1 MSKKT
6 MHIEKYSFGLGD
18 RFGKEGES
26 QLEAVLDINNLGIA
40 VVPVWNKSHR
50 EHSIVKTTQ
59 ESVAKEAANA
69 VEAKGWTGNYYVD
82 ADHIGLST
90 VDGFMDYSN
99 FFTIDVAHFINQPV
113 ADDIKVSFKR
123 RYDHYIGKLSIP
135 GIEQEMEVTA
145 GFFESFADKYLLAI
159 SEVKKI
165 YDHIEKKKGKDNFIP
180 EVSMDECEV
189 AQTPFEL
196 FFILAELK
204 SQGVEVQTIAPKF
217 TGLFA
222 KGIDYIGNTEVFA
235 REFDQDV
242 AVVKYAAG
250 EFGLPRNLKLS
261 VHSGSDKFSIYN
273 VIKTSLKKYDAGIHI
288 KTAGTTWLEEVNGL
302 AQAGGEG
309 LEIAKKIYKNSLTRY
324 DELTKPYATV
334 LDIDKSQL
342 PLAEEISS
350 WSGPRFSSALT
361 HNQVCPDYNPSFRQL
376 VHVGYKIAVE
386 LGSEFADALIKYREI
401 ISHNV
406 KFNILERHL
415 KQLF

>member
-1 MSKKT
+1 
-6 MHIEKYSFGLGD
+6 MHIEKHSFGLGD
-18 RFGKEGES
+18 RFGKEGAV
-26 QLEAVLDINNLGIA
+26 QLEAVQEINSLGIA

-59 ESVAKEAANA
+59 ASVAKEAADA
-69 VEAKGWTGNYYVD
+69 VATKGWKGSYYVD

-90 VDGFMDYSN
+90 VDGFMEYSN

-113 ADDIKVSFKR
+113 ADDIKASFVR
-123 RYDHYIGKLSIP
+123 RYKHYTCKFTIP
-135 GIEQEMEVTA
+135 GIQQKMEVTS

-165 YDHIEKKKGKDNFIP
+165 YDYIEKKKGKDNFIP

-189 AQTPFEL
+189 AQTPLEL

-222 KGIDYIGNTEVFA
+222 KGIDYVGDTEVFA

-273 VIKTSLKKYDAGIHI
+273 AIKTSLKKYDVGIHI

-302 AQAGGEG
+302 AQAGVEG
-309 LEIAKKIYKNSLTRY
+309 LAIAKKIYKNSLTRY

-342 PLAEEISS
+342 PSAEVISI
-350 WSGPRFSSALT
+350 WSGARFSDALT
-361 HNQVCPDYNPSFRQL
+361 HNQVCSYYNPSFRQL
-376 VHVGYKIAVE
+376 VHVGYKIAAE
-386 LGSEFADALIKYREI
+386 LGTEFTDALIKYRDI
-401 ISHNV
+401 ISGNV
-406 KFNILERHL
+406 KYNILEKHL
-415 KQLF
+415 KPLFL